1 MSEFDCARYRAS
13 LWPQPPRTHSA
24 EDKPRRMGIEIEFSG
39 LGMERIADIIRKVLG
54 GRIDQ
59 QSKYEYF
66 LRDAEMGDFRG
77 DFGIELD
84 SEYMKKLGREHDP
97 EAEVDDLENLAE
109 SVISLIAEQVVPFE
123 VVSPPIPLPEVWR
136 IDSVIQ
142 ELREA
147 GARGT
152 RQAPLYAFGL
162 HMNPELPDLHHNTV
176 LAYLRAF
183 LALFEWLVKRSE
195 VDLSRRI
202 TPYIDPFPKAYMRL
216 LLDADY
222 APDMDQLIDDYLTH
236 NPTRNRALDMLP
248 LFRHI
253 DEQRVIN
260 VVDDDRIKA
269 RPTFHYR
276 LPNCQI
282 DEPDW
287 GLIRAW
293 RDWLQVEA
301 LAADATRLDAVMQ
314 AWHKHSSGITGGL
327 FEDWSKDCASFL
339 LPELL

>member
-1 MSEFDCARYRAS
+1 MPDFNIDDHRAA
-13 LWPQPPRTHSA
+13 LWPQPPRPHTA
-24 EDKPRRMGIEIEFSG
+24 AGKPRRMGIEIEFSG
-39 LGMERIADIIRKVLG
+39 LGMERISDIIREVLG
-54 GRIDQ
+54 GELDP

-66 LRDAEMGDFRG
+66 LRNASLGKFSG

-84 SEYMKKLGREHDP
+84 SAYMKKLGREQDP
-97 EAEVDDLENLAE
+97 DAEVDDLDNLAE

-136 IDSVIQ
+136 MNTVIQ
-142 ELREA
+142 KLRES

-162 HMNPELPDLHHNTV
+162 HLNPELPDLECATV

-183 LALFEWLVKRSE
+183 LCVFDWLVKRSE

-202 TPYIDPFPKAYMRL
+202 TPYIDPFPKAYMQL
-216 LLDADY
+216 LLDAEY
-222 APDMDQLIDDYLTH
+222 APDINQLIDDYLEY

-253 DEQRVIN
+253 DEDRVLAA
-260 VVDDDRIKA
+260 VDDDRINA

-282 DEPDW
+282 DEPNW
-287 GLIRAW
+287 GLIHAW

-301 LAADATRLDAVMQ
+301 LAADPERLQ
-314 AWHKHSSGITGGL
+314 ALMAAWNDHTGGVTGGL
-327 FEDWSKDCASFL
+327 FGDWPKRCGSFL
-339 LPELL
+339 LPELF

>member
-1 MSEFDCARYRAS
+1 MTETARDSYQAA
-13 LWPQPPRTHSA
+13 LWPLPQRQKTA
-24 EDKPRRMGIEIEFSG
+24 KGTLRRLGIEIEFSG
-39 LGMERIADIIRKVLG
+39 LGMEGIASILEQAFG
-54 GRIDQ
+54 GSLDQ

-66 LRDAEMGDFRG
+66 LRDAKLGSFSG

-84 SEYMKKLGREHDP
+84 SAYMKKLGREQDP
-97 EAEVDDLENLAE
+97 EAEVDDLENLAD

-123 VVSPPIPLPEVWR
+123 VVGPPVPMTEVWR
-136 IDSVIQ
+136 INSVIQ
-142 ELREA
+142 GLREG

-162 HMNPELPDLHHNTV
+162 HLNPELPDLECPTI

-183 LALFEWLVKRSE
+183 LCLFDWLVQRSE

-202 TPYIDPFPKAYMRL
+202 TPYIDPFPKAYMQL
-216 LLDADY
+216 LLQADY
-222 APDMDQLIDDYLTH
+222 APDMEQLIDDYLEH

-253 DEQRVIN
+253 DEERVLAA
-260 VVDDDRIKA
+260 VDDDRIKA

-282 DEPDW
+282 DEPHW
-287 GLIRAW
+287 SLIQAW

-301 LAADATRLDAVMQ
+301 LAADPERLDALMQ
-314 AWHKHSSGITGGL
+314 AWREHTGGLTGGL
-327 FEDWSKDCASFL
+327 FGDWPKRCAPFL
-339 LPELL
+339 LPELF

>member
-1 MSEFDCARYRAS
+1 MPGLDVEKYRAS
-13 LWPQPPRTHSA
+13 LWPQAPRRQTQSGD
-24 EDKPRRMGIEIEFSG
+24 ERRMGVEIEFSG
-39 LGMERIADIIRKVLG
+39 LGMQRIAEIIRDVLG
-54 GRIDQ
+54 GELDA
-59 QSKYEYF
+59 QSKYEF
-66 LRDAEMGDFRG
+66 FVRAARMGTFEG

-84 SEYMKKLGREHDP
+84 SEYMKKLGREQDP

-109 SVISLIAEQVVPFE
+109 GVISLIAEQVVPFE
-123 VVSPPIPLPEVWR
+123 VVSPPIPLSEVWR
-136 IDSVIQ
+136 MDTVVQ
-142 ELREA
+142 QLRQA

-162 HMNPELPDLHHNTV
+162 HLNPELPDLECPTI

-183 LALFEWLVKRSE
+183 LGLFEWLTKRCQ

-202 TPYIDPFPKAYMRL
+202 TPYIDPFPKAYMSL
-216 LLDADY
+216 LLNPDY
-222 APDMDQLIDDYLTH
+222 APDMDHLIDDYLKH

-260 VVDDDRIKA
+260 VIDDDRINA

-293 RDWLQVEA
+293 RDWLQIEA
-301 LAADATRLDAVMQ
+301 LAEDAQRLEAMMK
-314 AWHKHSSGITGGL
+314 AWQEHTSGITGGL
-327 FEDWSKDCASFL
+327 FGDWAKDCSRFL

>member
-1 MSEFDCARYRAS
+1 
-13 LWPQPPRTHSA
+13 
-24 EDKPRRMGIEIEFSG
+24 
-39 LGMERIADIIRKVLG
+39 
-54 GRIDQ
+54 
-59 QSKYEYF
+59 
-66 LRDAEMGDFRG
+66 
-77 DFGIELD
+77 
-84 SEYMKKLGREHDP
+84 
-97 EAEVDDLENLAE
+97 
-109 SVISLIAEQVVPFE
+109 
-123 VVSPPIPLPEVWR
+123 
-136 IDSVIQ
+136 
-142 ELREA
+142 
-147 GARGT
+147 
-152 RQAPLYAFGL
+152 
-162 HMNPELPDLHHNTV
+162 
-176 LAYLRAF
+176 
-183 LALFEWLVKRSE
+183 
-195 VDLSRRI
+195 
-202 TPYIDPFPKAYMRL
+202 
-216 LLDADY
+216 
-222 APDMDQLIDDYLTH
+222 MDQLIDDYLTH

-314 AWHKHSSGITGGL
+314 AWRKHSSGITGGL